1 MLSPHSINLVIPL
14 IPSSPSAQTQLSPNV
29 RPGPRLRPLPAMPLL
44 QLRQITLKYSTAPL
58 LDQVDFQ
65 VDPGE
70 RICLLGRNGAGKTS
84 LMRII
89 TGEETPNEGEI
100 IRPDSANITRLIQE
114 IPDDIEGT
122 VLEVIHSGLRPDRH
136 EEEWESDVRIDDLI
150 EAMGLPSS
158 MIFSALSGGLKRRT
172 LLARALAGQP
182 DILLLDE
189 PTNHLDLDSILWLE
203 QFLLDSKTTLFFV
216 THDRTFLRKL
226 ATRIVELDRGR
237 LTSWACDYDTYL
249 ERKAASLDAEE
260 KQWAAFDKKLAQE
273 EAWLRQGVKA
283 RRTRNEGRVRAL
295 ESMRKERG
303 ERRTREGTA
312 RIELQTGS
320 MSGQK
325 VIEAKDISFDYGDK
339 PIVKNFT
346 STIWRGDKIGII
358 GANGGGKTTLL
369 KLLLGQLE
377 PQSGEIKR
385 GTNMQI
391 VYLDQLRGQIDNAKT
406 IAQNVA
412 GDAETVYFQG
422 QPRHIHSY
430 LQDFLFRADRIRMP
444 AKMLSGGERNRLLLA
459 RLFLQPANV
468 LVMDEPTND
477 LDAETLELLEE
488 ILLEYTGTLL
498 LVSHD
503 RAFLDNVVTSTIVF
517 EGEGQIT
524 EFTGGYQDWVR
535 QRDAKPVVHFREV
548 PAKLPD
554 PKPVAPVVKKGPKFP
569 KKEAKE
575 LADLPGQ
582 LETWE
587 TEKSAVSA
595 KLWEPDLYQKTPE
608 AIPPLKAQ
616 LAELDQK
623 ITTGYARWEEL
634 EEKRLALESEE
645 A

>member
-1 MLSPHSINLVIPL
+1 
-14 IPSSPSAQTQLSPNV
+14 
-29 RPGPRLRPLPAMPLL
+29 MPLL
-44 QLRQITLKYSTAPL
+44 QLRQITLKYSAAPL

-65 VDPGE
+65 VDAGE

-89 TGEETPNEGEI
+89 TGEETPNDGELI
-100 IRPDSANITRLIQE
+100 LPSGTVVTRLIQE
-114 IPDDIEGT
+114 IPDDITGT
-122 VLEVIHSGLRPDRH
+122 VMEVLHSGLRADRH
-136 EEEWESDVRIDDLI
+136 EEEWQTDVRLEDLAT
-150 EAMGLPSS
+150 EMKLPPAQK
-158 MIFSALSGGLKRRT
+158 FSDLSGGLKRRV

-203 QFLLDSKTTLFFV
+203 NFLLESKMTLFFV

-226 ATRIVELDRGR
+226 ATRIVELDRGQ

-249 ERKAASLDAEE
+249 ERKAANIEAEE

-273 EAWLRQGVKA
+273 EVWLRQGVKA

-295 ESMRKERG
+295 QKMRLERS
-303 ERRTREGTA
+303 ERRQREGTA
-312 RIELQTGS
+312 RIELQAGS

-325 VIEAKDISFDYGDK
+325 VVEAKDISFDYGSG
-339 PIVKNFT
+339 PIVRDFS

-358 GANGGGKTTLL
+358 GPNGGGKTTLL
-369 KLLLGQLE
+369 KLLLGQIE
-377 PQSGEIKR
+377 PQSGTVKL
-385 GTNMQI
+385 GTNLQV

-412 GDAETVYFQG
+412 GDAETVTFQG
-422 QPRHIHSY
+422 RPRHIHSY

-488 ILLEYTGTLL
+488 LLLEYAGTLM

-503 RAFLDNVVTSTIVF
+503 RAFLDNVVTSTLVF
-517 EGEGQIT
+517 EGEGHIE
-524 EFTGGYQDWVR
+524 EFTGGYEDWIR
-535 QRDAKPVVHFREV
+535 QRAVKPVHFREIMAEPRIETK
-548 PAKLPD
+548 PAPLPAQTGKPVKFLKREQRELEELPALIEKMETEVSSLNEQMWDPELYKREPGKLPQL
-554 PKPVAPVVKKGPKFP
+554 KT
-569 KKEAKE
+569 E
-575 LADLPGQ
+575 LAV
-582 LETWE
+582 LEE
-587 TEKSAVSA
+587 RIKH
-595 KLWEPDLYQKTPE
+595 
-608 AIPPLKAQ
+608 
-616 LAELDQK
+616 
-623 ITTGYARWEEL
+623 GYVRWEEL
-634 EEKRLALESEE
+634 ETKRKALEVAE
-645 A
+645 